1 MTDIQTGEPKWNF
14 QVYNKLKNLWE
25 GLGRIVLIL
34 EMTLL
39 WQLIEFLRLTIPIP
53 GPELKVKN
61 GKV

>member
-1 MTDIQTGEPKWNF
+1 MEFPSLQQIK
-14 QVYNKLKNLWE
+14 KNLWE